1 MPSQDLLFPILPR
14 APSTP
19 SPDDIKREVT
29 QISQKHQCARLVPTT
44 AAAPSTTNRI
54 IPRPSV
60 ISQRCRMMITS
71 RIRTIRSISSSERI
85 ISPAFVALLA

>member
-29 QISQKHQCARLVPTT
+29 QISQKHQLRKIGTDNGGGTQHHQQDHPQ
-44 AAAPSTTNRI
+44 
-54 IPRPSV
+54 PSV